1 MTFESNALGNR
12 FHFDL
17 TARSSRTVER
27 EYSSNFEREPA
38 QRSARGSYS
47 LAGFY
52 RKADSVGVLERS
64 LGDSLGKRFDFDNNY
79 RGSSPARNIARNV
92 LSFVRNELREARASG
107 ASEEELQNIV
117 NQARDGIEQG
127 FASAREALAGRLD
140 PESRL
145 ARQIERAYNK
155 IQRGLERLDN
165 RFTPNVETTPTE
177 ETPNQPPVGSPG
189 EGGSTPPPV
198 NAPPVSVRRIEYTKT
213 FDLQLSRSF
222 DLSIET
228 QEGDKVTFS
237 IEQFYNKQASKEFVK
252 DENGFTVNVDRQTS
266 RGEEISYKVN
276 GDINEQEQAA
286 IDALIKKVDR
296 LADKFYSGN
305 VIGAF
310 RKATRVGIDSEQ
322 LASFSLNL
330 QSSKT
335 VEITKT
341 YREVQGVP
349 AEQQLPSPVEQVGEF
364 VGEVADAANQAPV
377 VTTIA
382 DPVPVATE
390 LFKQIA
396 YRDERIAQLQLEQS
410 VQIIDDIAETAQE
423 QLANAT

>member
-1 MTFESNALGNR
+1 MTIDSNTLGNR

-17 TARSSRTVER
+17 TARYSRNVER
-27 EYSSNFEREPA
+27 EYSSNFQREPA
-38 QRSARGSYS
+38 ENSGYYS
-47 LAGFY
+47 KAGFY
-52 RKADSVGVLERS
+52 RRADSTNVLERA
-64 LGDSLGKRFDFDNNY
+64 LNDSLGKRIDLDNS
-79 RGSSPARNIARNV
+79 RGNISTARAIAKNV
-92 LSFVRNELREARASG
+92 LSFVRNELREARNSG

-117 NQARDGIEQG
+117 NQAREGIEQG
-127 FASAREALAGRLD
+127 FNSAREALQGRLGD
-140 PESRL
+140 ESRL
-145 ARQIERAYNK
+145 DRQIERAYNK

-177 ETPNQPPVGSPG
+177 ETPNQPPVVAEG
-189 EGGSTPPPV
+189 EETAPPS
-198 NAPPVSVRRIEYTKT
+198 APPVSTSRIEFTKT
-213 FDLQLSRSF
+213 IEVLRSRSF

-228 QEGDKVTFS
+228 QEGDTVTFS
-237 IEQFYNKQASKEFVK
+237 IEQFYSKQASKEFVK
-252 DENGFTVNVDRQTS
+252 DENGFSVNVDRQTA

-305 VIGAF
+305 IAGAF
-310 RKATRVGIDSEQ
+310 RKATRVGIDAEQ

-330 QSSKT
+330 QSSKS

-341 YREVQGVP
+341 YKEIQGVP
-349 AEQQLPSPVEQVGEF
+349 AEQQLPAPVEQVGEF
-364 VGEVADAANQAPV
+364 VGEVNDAVSTEPV
-377 VTTIA
+377 ASTIS

-396 YRDERIAQLQLEQS
+396 IRDERYAQLLLEQN
-410 VQIIDDIAETAQE
+410 VQVIDDIADTAQE
-423 QLANAT
+423 QLANPDES